1 MIARIC
7 ACVCVCDKGT
17 QHYLVKFIANKQ
29 TMQTTQAIHTLN
41 LHNSHDSQKEHP
53 VVDSRADNL
62 LEFLIARATETG
74 TASGVVVR
82 RGLAHC
88 LQEPSDQTNA
98 GDAVSSLL
106 SAGSSSN
113 NTSKVSPIARMQAC
127 RDALT
132 RLDGLG
138 WNRSFHQR
146 LFHEDFLVSI
156 VILCFSF
163 VNVQLCS
170 CDIMS
175 VQTNVRV

>member
-1 MIARIC
+1 
-7 ACVCVCDKGT
+7 
-17 QHYLVKFIANKQ
+17 
-29 TMQTTQAIHTLN
+29 MQTTQAIHFRN
-41 LHNSHDSQKEHP
+41 LHNSHNLQKEHP

-62 LEFLIARATETG
+62 LEYLIARATETG
-74 TASGVVVR
+74 TASRVVVR

-88 LQEPSDQTNA
+88 LQDPSDQGNA

-113 NTSKVSPIARMQAC
+113 SSSKVSPIARMQAC

-146 LFHEDFLVSI
+146 LFHEDFLVSAQWNLFI
-156 VILCFSF
+156 
-163 VNVQLCS
+163 
-170 CDIMS
+170 
-175 VQTNVRV
+175 

>member
-1 MIARIC
+1 
-7 ACVCVCDKGT
+7 
-17 QHYLVKFIANKQ
+17 
-29 TMQTTQAIHTLN
+29 MQTTQAIHLHN
-41 LHNSHDSQKEHP
+41 LHNSHNLQKEDP

-62 LEFLIARATETG
+62 LEYLIARATETG
-74 TASGVVVR
+74 TASRVVVK

-88 LQEPSDQTNA
+88 LQDPSDQGNA

-113 NTSKVSPIARMQAC
+113 STSKVSPIARMQAC

-138 WNRSFHQR
+138 WNRSFHQL

-156 VILCFSF
+156 S
-163 VNVQLCS
+163 S
-170 CDIMS
+170 S
-175 VQTNVRV
+175 